1 MVNSL
6 FNWLL
11 ISCIA
16 LLHPFYVSKIELNHN
31 AKENSVEISVRVFSD
46 DMELTLESYGKTS
59 LDIINPKNKT
69 LVDSLMAN
77 YIREK
82 LKINIDNKAKHLN
95 YLGYEINKESV
106 WAYLEI
112 PNISSLK
119 TVQIFCT
126 FLYDYK
132 QEQINIFQV
141 KANGR
146 DKSNKLENPKPSV
159 LFEM

>member
-16 LLHPFYVSKIELNHN
+16 FLHPFYVSKIELNRN
-31 AKENSVEISVRVFSD
+31 IKENSVEISIRVFTD
-46 DMELTLESYGKTS
+46 DMELTLENYGKTS

-82 LKINIDNKAKHLN
+82 LKINIDNKTKHLN

-112 PNISSLK
+112 PNVPSLK

-141 KANGR
+141 KANGK
-146 DKSNKLENPKPSV
+146 DKSYKLENPKPSV